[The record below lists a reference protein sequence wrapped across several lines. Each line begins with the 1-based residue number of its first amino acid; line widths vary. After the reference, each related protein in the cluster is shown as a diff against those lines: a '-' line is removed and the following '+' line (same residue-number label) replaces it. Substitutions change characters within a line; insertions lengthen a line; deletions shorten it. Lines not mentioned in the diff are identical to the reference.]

1 MKDLRVISAKI
12 SPELFG
18 ELEDLRESL
27 HIPTRQELIERAL
40 RWYLRSS
47 MMSEELFT
55 VKAEPDGKLRL
66 LRDTGRTGPSECQNM
81 SENPGNPHFSDLS
94 DEELLTLY
102 READRPPAW
111 MRRRVEEI
119 EGGRA

>member
-1 MKDLRVISAKI
+1 MRDLRVISAKI
-12 SPELFG
+12 SPELFT

-47 MMSEELFT
+47 NMSEELFT
-55 VKAEPDGKLRL
+55 VEAEPDGKLRL
-66 LRDTGRTGPSECQNM
+66 LRDTGRTDTSECKNM
-81 SENPGNPHFSDLS
+81 SENRENRRFSDLS
-94 DEELLTLY
+94 EEEL
-102 READRPPAW
+102 RKIAK
-111 MRRRVEEI
+111 I